1 MKQVIKVDTLKGMSG
16 TYNANE
22 ENIKNAMKH
31 LIALILYGNELEVKR
46 AKTQYE
52 YLKDIAINK
61 SKAMNEKQWNQL
73 NDYYYV
79 NIWL

>member
-1 MKQVIKVDTLKGMSG
+1 MIKVDTLKGMSG
-16 TYNANE
+16 TYNANA

-31 LIALILYGNELEVKR
+31 LITLILYGDEFEVQEAKKKYEWLE
-46 AKTQYE
+46 
-52 YLKDIAINK
+52 DIAINK
-61 SKAMNEKQWNQL
+61 SKVMNEKEWNKL

>member
-1 MKQVIKVDTLKGMSG
+1 MIKVDRLKGMSG

-31 LIALILYGNELEVKR
+31 LIALILYGNELETKR

-61 SKAMNEKQWNQL
+61 SKVMNENQWNEL

>member
-1 MKQVIKVDTLKGMSG
+1 MIKVDRLKGMSG

-31 LIALILYGNELEVKR
+31 LIALILYGNELEIKR
-46 AKTQYE
+46 AKTQYK

-61 SKAMNEKQWNQL
+61 SKVMNENQWNEL

>member
-1 MKQVIKVDTLKGMSG
+1 
-16 TYNANE
+16 
-22 ENIKNAMKH
+22 H
-31 LIALILYGNELEVKR
+31 LIALILYGNELEIKG

-52 YLKDIAINK
+52 HLKDIAINK
-61 SKAMNEKQWNQL
+61 SKVMSENQWNEL

>member
-1 MKQVIKVDTLKGMSG
+1 MIKVDRLKGMCG
-16 TYNANE
+16 KYNANE
-22 ENIKNAMKH
+22 ENIKNAMQH
-31 LIALILYGNELEVKR
+31 LIALILYGNELETKR

-61 SKAMNEKQWNQL
+61 SKVMNENQWNEL

>member
-1 MKQVIKVDTLKGMSG
+1 MIKVDRLKGMSG

-31 LIALILYGNELEVKR
+31 LIALILYGNELEIKR

-61 SKAMNEKQWNQL
+61 SKVMNENKWNEL

>member
-1 MKQVIKVDTLKGMSG
+1 MIKVDRLKGMSG
-16 TYNANE
+16 KYNANE

-31 LIALILYGNELEVKR
+31 LIALILYGNELEIKR
-46 AKTQYE
+46 AKTQYK

-61 SKAMNEKQWNQL
+61 SKVMNENQWNEL

>member
-1 MKQVIKVDTLKGMSG
+1 MIKVDRLKGMSG
-16 TYNANE
+16 KYNANE

-31 LIALILYGNELEVKR
+31 LIALILYGNELEIKR

-61 SKAMNEKQWNQL
+61 SKVMNENQWNEL